1 MTFGQAAANDTS
13 SLLFTAPVKGKVTLR
28 NQGPNTV
35 ELGAAGFAYG
45 AGFPLAINE
54 TVEVNVKE
62 GEVIHADCAAAETAT
77 VGYVFSSAW

>member
-1 MTFGQAAANDTS
+1 MIFGQAAADATS
-13 SLLFTAPVKGKVTLR
+13 SLLFTAPGKGKVSLR

-54 TVEVNVKE
+54 TVEINVNA
-62 GEVIHADCAAAETAT
+62 GEVIHADCNTAETAT
-77 VGYVFSSAW
+77 VGYVFSSAY